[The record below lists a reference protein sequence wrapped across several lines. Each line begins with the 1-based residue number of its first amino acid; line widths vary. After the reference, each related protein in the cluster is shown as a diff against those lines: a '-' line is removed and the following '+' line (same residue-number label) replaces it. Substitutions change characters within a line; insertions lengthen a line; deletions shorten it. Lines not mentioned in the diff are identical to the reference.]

1 MSKRLKIVAGFLL
14 LLIFSSTMITSATTA
29 EDNLARTAH
38 VGTTS
43 VFSDQY
49 EAKFAVDGVIPGEG
63 SQGNDLGHAWCVRGE
78 TAQDTADFT
87 LSWERPVEVSQVI
100 YFGRTSWFL
109 SECWK
114 DWELYLDDQAEP
126 VAAGT
131 FAMKHG
137 PQPVTFP
144 KTTVRRI
151 RLRFLNSYGGPN
163 PGAAEIMVFAEPRTD
178 AQIKKLLAQQGPDY
192 EGQPAPEKLQ
202 NLLQKQLAAF
212 PDDEKLKK
220 ATRQLADWRKN
231 SRDHD
236 YDDEDTY
243 HAIKKSVFLHDVDQI
258 VVIKRHE
265 IEASH
270 VYTYH
275 YEGFRAGGGLYRVD
289 VNNPDAEPV
298 ELVATPTGQI
308 LDLDV
313 SHDGKTVLFSWRKAE
328 AEPYHL
334 WTIQVDGTG
343 LTQLTDG
350 PWHDYNACWLPD
362 GDIAFLSSR
371 SPQFAYCWHA
381 PVGILFRMAPDGSR
395 LVQLSANYLNDF
407 TPSVL
412 TDGRII
418 YTRWEY
424 VDRPAI
430 PIQSLWTIHPDGRNL
445 QTYFGNRV
453 LSPATFMEARQI
465 PDTTKVVCTMTGH
478 NGPTRGAIAVLD
490 RNLGLNEQ
498 AAIENITPDVEVP
511 RVDEGHGNFW
521 TSKQYSTPYPLDQ
534 DRLLV
539 SAQGPLL
546 VRTFATDPKTG
557 PECQAVVLPAPENG
571 MQYLCAQ
578 PVRPRTVPPMLAG
591 PDADSTQ
598 PATIFLKD
606 VYEGLGPDVERGEV
620 AAIRIVREM
629 QKTVRID
636 PEYRAF
642 GFQFPVISCG
652 ATYAGKMFLGD
663 IPVDDDGS
671 AYFYVG
677 SGMTRNAGNYG
688 RWADNIQDKDRPALS
703 PATGPIYF
711 LALDHEGRAI
721 QRMRSFTHLMPGEQQ
736 TCVGCHDN
744 RRRSPGTIGHLGD
757 AVTQQ
762 EPMTPKL
769 PDWARPDADRA
780 AFAPGFDYIR
790 TIQPIWDRYCIECHN
805 SQNTP
810 NKVDLSGDY
819 TEYFNVSYDVLA
831 SENQGPKG
839 SPYVS
844 WIPTYNGQEQNIL
857 NIEPKA
863 WGSYQSRL
871 AELVR
876 NGHPDAD
883 GVKRF
888 DMDDESLRKVYAW
901 IDLNVPYY
909 ASSETAYPEALGS
922 RRMYPQDLDTV
933 LNDVGERRCA
943 ECHEKGNVERRNWVR
958 RTQNQSLYPGEMDEG
973 IVPRRTWTRITE
985 PEKNPFLLAPLA
997 KDAGGTGQCG
1007 QAVFADTND
1016 PDYQAILQTFTPIRQ
1031 TLATTPRLDMPNGT
1045 PAPDVCRITH

>member
-1 MSKRLKIVAGFLL
+1 MIKIR
-14 LLIFSSTMITSATTA
+14 MITLCFVLLQSFPFSLLAD
-29 EDNLARTAH
+29 DNLARTAR
-38 VGTTS
+38 VSATS
-43 VFSDQY
+43 VYSGQY
-49 EAKFAVDGVIPGEG
+49 EAAFAVDGVIPGEA
-63 SQGNDLGHAWCVRGE
+63 SQGADLGRSWCIRGE
-78 TAQDTADFT
+78 TARDTADFVMI
-87 LSWERPVEVSQVI
+87 WDEPVAIGQVV
-100 YFGRTSWFL
+100 YFGRTSWFV

-114 DWELYLDDQAEP
+114 DWELYLDDQPQP
-126 VAAGT
+126 VAKGS
-131 FAMKHG
+131 FAMKSG

-144 KTTVRRI
+144 KATVRKVT
-151 RLRFLNSYGGPN
+151 LRFLNSYGGPN
-163 PGAAEIMVFAEPRTD
+163 PGAAEIMVLSEPRTD
-178 AQIKKLLAQQGPDY
+178 AQLQKMFHQGPDY
-192 EGQPAPEKLQ
+192 ESKPDPEKLQ
-202 NLLQKQLAAF
+202 SLIMKLRTDRQKYQRLFAEVCF
-212 PDDEKLKK
+212 
-220 ATRQLADWRKN
+220 TG
-231 SRDHD
+231 
-236 YDDEDTY
+236 DEDDF
-243 HAIKKSVFLHDVDQI
+243 HAIKRDILLHDIDFL

-265 IEASH
+265 IDASH

-275 YEGFRAGGGLYRVD
+275 YEGFRAGGGLYRFD
-289 VNNPDAEPV
+289 INHPDAEPL

-313 SHDGKTVLFSWRKAE
+313 SHDGQTVLFSWRKTE

-334 WTIQVDGTG
+334 WTIGVDGTG
-343 LTQLTDG
+343 LTQITDG

-381 PVGILFRMAPDGSR
+381 PVGILYRMAPDGSR

-412 TDGRII
+412 DDGRII
-418 YTRWEY
+418 YSRWEY

-445 QTYFGNRV
+445 QSYFGNRV
-453 LSPATFMEARQI
+453 LSPGTFMEARQI
-465 PDTTKVVCTMTGH
+465 PDTSKVVCTMTGH

-490 RNLGLNEQ
+490 RNYGLNEQ

-511 RVDEGHGNFW
+511 RVDEGDGNFW
-521 TSKQYSTPYPLDQ
+521 SSKQYSTPYPLDQ

-539 SAQGPLL
+539 SARGPVL
-546 VRTFATDPKTG
+546 VRTFATDPQTG
-557 PECQAVVLPAPENG
+557 PECQSIVLPAPENG

-578 PVRPRTVPPMLAG
+578 PVRVRTVPPKLAG
-591 PDADSTQ
+591 PDADTTL

-606 VYEGLGPDVERGEV
+606 VYEGLGPDVKRGDV
-620 AAIRIVREM
+620 TAIRIVREM

-636 PEYRAF
+636 PGYRAF

-652 ATYAGKMFLGD
+652 ATYAGKMVLGD
-663 IPVDDDGS
+663 VPIDDDGS

-677 SGMTRNAGNYG
+677 SGMTRTADEYG
-688 RWADNIQDKDRPALS
+688 RWADDISEKDRPVLV

-711 LALDHEGRAI
+711 IALDHEGRAI

-744 RRRSPGTIGHLGD
+744 RRRSPAATAHLGD

-762 EPMTPKL
+762 VPMTPQL
-769 PDWARPDADRA
+769 PDWAVPVADRA
-780 AFAPGFDYIR
+780 AFAPGFDYVR

-805 SQNTP
+805 AHNAP
-810 NKVDLSGDY
+810 NKVDLSGDS

-857 NIEPKA
+857 KIAPKA
-863 WGSYQSRL
+863 WGSYPSRL

-883 GVKRF
+883 GAKRF
-888 DMDDESLRKVYAW
+888 EMDDESLRKVYAW

-922 RRMYPQDLDTV
+922 RRMYPQNLDAV
-933 LNDVGERRCA
+933 LNDVGKRRCA
-943 ECHEKGNVERRNWVR
+943 ECHDKGNVERRNWVR
-958 RTQNQSLYPGEMDEG
+958 RTQNQSIFPGEMDEG
-973 IVPRRTWTRITE
+973 VVPRRIWTRVTE

-1007 QAVFADTND
+1007 KTVFADTND
-1016 PDYQAILQTFTPIRQ
+1016 PDYQAILRTFQPLQ
-1031 TLATTPRLDMPNGT
+1031 QQLATTPRLDMPNSR
-1045 PAPDVCRITH
+1045 PAPDVCRMTH